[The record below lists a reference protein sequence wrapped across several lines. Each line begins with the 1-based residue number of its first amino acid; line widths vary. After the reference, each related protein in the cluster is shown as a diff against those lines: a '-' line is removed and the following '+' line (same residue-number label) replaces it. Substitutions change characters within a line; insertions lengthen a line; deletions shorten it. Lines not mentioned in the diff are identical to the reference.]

1 MISGAVTFTLTAPR
15 RFECIKVDFLGKA
28 HARWTMVSVYRD
40 EYHQVTR
47 APVCFVGDQ
56 AYVQQS
62 LLLWTPQQSKDG
74 TIGPGSFSFQFR
86 FVVPF
91 HVPSSFLYENM
102 PASSSSASI
111 SYEVEGRAVTGRS
124 YVDYEDSIKV
134 YITNPANRIS
144 DASWITPVSLVKR
157 KQVGFLCCAAGDIEF
172 VAKLP
177 RTGYDVTNDDVLSL
191 AVDVQNNST
200 RVIEMKAEIL
210 QRVTMFAQD
219 EFQTRLFREN
229 RCCKTLAEAY
239 SQPIQ
244 PGNSYKWN
252 AINWTIPR
260 LPPTLLGCRVV
271 CVEYVLLV
279 SAIIPNARNMICNIP
294 LFMGKLPYARTS
306 LTSEGTNHALHSG
319 AMVPVV
325 AQGYRPSAGICND
338 YNNID
343 EENRSVDLYNSS
355 ERNTLI

>member
-1 MISGAVTFTLTAPR
+1 M
-15 RFECIKVDFLGKA
+15 
-28 HARWTMVSVYRD
+28 
-40 EYHQVTR
+40 
-47 APVCFVGDQ
+47 
-56 AYVQQS
+56 
-62 LLLWTPQQSKDG
+62 
-74 TIGPGSFSFQFR
+74 
-86 FVVPF
+86 
-91 HVPSSFLYENM
+91 PSSFLFENV
-102 PASSSSASI
+102 PASNSSASI

-134 YITNPANRIS
+134 YVTNPANRIS
-144 DASWITPVSLVKR
+144 DARWITPVSLVKR

-172 VAKLP
+172 IAKLP

-200 RVIEMKAEIL
+200 RVIDMKAEIL
-210 QRVTMFAQD
+210 QTVTMYAQD
-219 EFQTRLFREN
+219 EFQTRPFREN

-260 LPPTLLGCRVV
+260 LPPTLVGCRVV

-279 SAIIPNARNMICNIP
+279 SAIIPNATKMICNIP
-294 LFMGKLPYARTS
+294 LFMGKLPYAGTR
-306 LTSEGTNHALHSG
+306 LEGG

-325 AQGYRPSAGICND
+325 IQGYRPSAGIYHD
-338 YNNID
+338 IG
-343 EENRSVDLYNSS
+343 EENRSVDLYSSS
-355 ERNTLI
+355 ERDTLI